1 MVTLPS
7 GTATLLVRT
16 GFQDDEAWR
25 EVVAAATGTTE
36 HTPEATLVPVDDPQ
50 FVGCTDEQLLAAAQE
65 NHLAGASVLFV
76 ADSETME
83 SPEKPVLVLNMDSPP
98 GVRESFRCV
107 PTELSVVENDLNI
120 GNLDW
125 DDFAESALEQG
136 GVYHGLWAS

>member
-1 MVTLPS
+1 MVRLPS
-7 GTATLLVRT
+7 GTATFLVRT
-16 GFQDDEAWR
+16 QFHDDQTWRDVVEA
-25 EVVAAATGTTE
+25 VTITTE
-36 HTPEATLVPVDDPQ
+36 HAPGTALVPVDDPQ

-65 NHLAGASVLFV
+65 THLAGASVLFV

-125 DDFAESALEQG
+125 
-136 GVYHGLWAS
+136 